1 MVSLDR
7 QLVRVIVS
15 VGLKTLLVDTR
26 QPQAKGDYTSVIILF
41 ELLIQII

>member
-15 VGLKTLLVDTR
+15 VGLKSLLVDTR
-26 QPQAKGDYTSVIILF
+26 QSQAKGDYTSIIILI
-41 ELLIQII
+41 ELLIKFI

>member
-26 QPQAKGDYTSVIILF
+26 QSQAKGDYTSVIILF
-41 ELLIQII
+41 ELFIQII